1 LKLGNQIGRKNGAKA
16 AIRAKALGRAQG
28 HARGLKTGRW
38 QGAAAGAAVAG
49 AGAAL
54 YANRSKIKDWASKKF
69 GGKKAEASPAPA
81 NATKP
86 THLKGQADTKRGGYS
101 EFEANGYGR

>member
-1 LKLGNQIGRKNGAKA
+1 LR
-16 AIRAKALGRAQG
+16 
-28 HARGLKTGRW
+28 TGRW

-54 YANRSKIKDWASKKF
+54 YSNRHKIKDWAARKF
-69 GGKKAEASPAPA
+69 GSKKAEASPAPA